1 VANPIPIYVFAPLTA
16 TVCTELLAPAAPNF
30 SLHDVFVAAVADG
43 IPMTAVAATATT
55 TMTDRPLIND
65 LLRDEPATARVLL
78 EKDKA

>member
-1 VANPIPIYVFAPLTA
+1 
-16 TVCTELLAPAAPNF
+16 
-30 SLHDVFVAAVADG
+30 
-43 IPMTAVAATATT
+43 MTAVAATATT